1 MNVYDFDGTIYHG
14 DSTRDFFKYS
24 LRKHPLLVRY
34 LPKQLW
40 GFFLYAIKRI
50 DKTQMKQNFYCFLKG
65 IDAEKMLDA
74 FWDVHE
80 KNIYP
85 FYKDQQAADD
95 IFISASPE
103 FLLTPIC
110 KRLNIN
116 HMMASRVDIKTG
128 RYDGVNCHSDEKV
141 RRLYEQYGQVHIDN
155 FYSDSDA
162 DLPLARLADKAF
174 KITKKGEV
182 TVWKPDKK

>member
-14 DSTRDFFKYS
+14 DSTADFFKFS
-24 LRKHPLLVRY
+24 LKKHPSLLRY

-40 GFFLYAIKRI
+40 GFFRYAVKAI
-50 DKTQMKQNFYCFLKG
+50 DKTKMKENFYCFLKG
-65 IDAEKMLDA
+65 IDAEKEVEE
-74 FWDVHE
+74 FWDTHI

-85 FYKDQQAADD
+85 FYKEQQREDD

-103 FLLTPIC
+103 FLLNPIC
-110 KRLNIN
+110 KRLSIN
-116 HMMASRVDIKTG
+116 HLMASRVDMKTG
-128 RYDGVNCHSDEKV
+128 KYTGVNCRSEEKV
-141 RRLYEQYGQVHIDN
+141 RRLYEKYGQVHIDN

-174 KITKKGEV
+174 KITKNGEV
-182 TVWKPDKK
+182 TDWKL